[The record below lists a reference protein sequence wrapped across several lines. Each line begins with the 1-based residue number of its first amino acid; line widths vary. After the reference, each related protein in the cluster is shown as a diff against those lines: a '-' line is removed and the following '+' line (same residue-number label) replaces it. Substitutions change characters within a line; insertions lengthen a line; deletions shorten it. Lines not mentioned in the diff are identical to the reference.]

1 MNDIST
7 FNKKNPVYSSIK
19 HYIRV
24 LSVFFDGC
32 ANGDFEYIQIYVY
45 PSVPQQS
52 WHSDW
57 TCNFYTGVHPAWGRH
72 PHLYVPG
79 YCCLHS
85 PTQVKTPI
93 IK

>member
-24 LSVFFDGC
+24 LSVLFDGC

-52 WHSDW
+52 
-57 TCNFYTGVHPAWGRH
+57 
-72 PHLYVPG
+72 
-79 YCCLHS
+79 
-85 PTQVKTPI
+85 
-93 IK
+93 